1 MIIALAVITLPAM
14 TYLLLT
20 WLWLLAC
27 VQDAMGGPSGGHPKR
42 VPEREPELLT
52 SPS

>member
-1 MIIALAVITLPAM
+1 
-14 TYLLLT
+14 
-20 WLWLLAC
+20 
-27 VQDAMGGPSGGHPKR
+27 MGGPSGGHPKR